1 MGHQSVITSSA
12 MISFISATTM
22 LTILCQCQGGRVA
35 RDTYGQPAAAPVE
48 AYAAPETAPAPAP
61 AYTAP
66 EAGLDL
72 TTLAIPVI
80 ILVGVFLLFPSFT
93 TLTSVRKTLKMAE
106 REDGQMNILDQIQDV
121 YQALMED
128 TSMFGLQTL
137 YKYFVSKHTG
147 EAHGLH
153 ISVFLL
159 LKIFAKS

>member
-35 RDTYGQPAAAPVE
+35 RDTYGQPAAAPV
-48 AYAAPETAPAPAP
+48 AAPAP

-93 TLTSVRKTLKMAE
+93 TLTSVRKTLKMSE

-128 TSMFGLQTL
+128 TSMFGL
-137 YKYFVSKHTG
+137 
-147 EAHGLH
+147 
-153 ISVFLL
+153 
-159 LKIFAKS
+159 